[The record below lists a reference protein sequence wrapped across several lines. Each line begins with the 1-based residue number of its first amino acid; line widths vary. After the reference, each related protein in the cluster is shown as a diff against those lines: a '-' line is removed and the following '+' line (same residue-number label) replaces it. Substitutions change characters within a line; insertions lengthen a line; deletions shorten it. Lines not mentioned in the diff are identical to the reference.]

1 MQPWQHAQIRQ
12 AVAQA
17 LAEHRMLAEN
27 RRLQALADE
36 QAERLAQMNQHLER
50 LVAKRTSELEQANL
64 QLHRSLLEIVRLLL
78 TSLEHRLPRRAAHC
92 KEVARLAGTLAER
105 AGMSTEEARRVQVA
119 ALVHDVGLTTLP
131 DSIVRRSPP
140 ELSMSARAQY
150 QGHPVVGQRM
160 LSSV

>member
-1 MQPWQHAQIRQ
+1 MKPWQPDQIRQ

-92 KEVARLAGTLAER
+92 KEVARLAGTLAEL
-105 AGMSTEEARRVQVA
+105 AGISTEEARRVQVA
-119 ALVHDVGLTTLP
+119 ALIHNGGLTTLH
-131 DSIVRRSPP
+131 DSIVRRSPSEISISP
-140 ELSMSARAQY
+140 RAP
-150 QGHPVVGQRM
+150 HH
-160 LSSV
+160 